1 MSESSGA
8 VALLVG
14 VNTAD
19 TFSFCAAATAVSSTG
34 PLWRLLLSDRGSQSI
49 FMSSA
54 AGLRPSS
61 RLAVTHFAG
70 DVFMFEAS
78 ALIGLGYR

>member
-1 MSESSGA
+1 MSESSAA
-8 VALLVG
+8 VALPVG
-14 VNTAD
+14 VNTAE
-19 TFSFCAAATAVSSTG
+19 TFSFCAAATTASSTD
-34 PLWRLLLSDRGSQSI
+34 PSWRLLVSNRGSQST

-54 AGLRPSS
+54 AGLRPTS